1 MKNKIKYA
9 AISVITLFCV
19 TGHAIADTASNNTV
33 LFDLINQIRVAPFSY
48 ALSLGYDAAF
58 LQERN
63 IFPETVLSPY
73 LMDES
78 LNSDAVR
85 DNDNMAGKD
94 TQLLT
99 NESVYLVTAETAG
112 VVSFFNFMPLTAAS
126 KIFIENLFKNE
137 LENNKFQHILSTQ
150 YVYAGTSI
158 TSGVTADRMN
168 AWFCTLHLGSSVLTA
183 EIQLLNMINQIRS
196 EPWKIRAYF
205 NKDLTDFFQENI
217 SVFNLVG
224 QSFSPLFFDSSLH
237 LAAGF
242 SAINKLP
249 GMQSNPLV
257 ANMNLLARSQY
268 FGYQGQS
275 ASESTV
281 AIACAKDNFIE
292 CINPLFFSL
301 ISNEL
306 SRWPENSLVFSNEFQ
321 DAGPAIAVR
330 SEENLDI
337 AGFSLVGGA
346 GSFGNSQAFSRVYGI
361 LFSDTDRNGVYSP
374 GEEFAKENVMVFDQD
389 LNLIRN
395 VVTNNAGQFS
405 LTLDINKKYSFKAE
419 TETFSATKE
428 IFVDSDQFVQL
439 VYSPP
444 AS

>member
-9 AISVITLFCV
+9 AILVITLFCV
-19 TGHAIADTASNNTV
+19 SGQAISATTSNNAV

-63 IFPETVLSPY
+63 ILPETVFSPY

-78 LNSDAVR
+78 LNSDAAR
-85 DNDNMAGKD
+85 DNDNMAGKNAEI
-94 TQLLT
+94 LT
-99 NESVYLVTAETAG
+99 NEPVYLVTAETAG
-112 VVSFFNFMPLTAAS
+112 VVSFFNFMPVTAAC

-137 LENNKFQHILSTQ
+137 LESKKFQHILSTE

-158 TSGVTADRMN
+158 TSGVTADHMN
-168 AWFCTLHLGSSVLTA
+168 AWFCTLHLGSSVLTS
-183 EIQLLNMINQIRS
+183 EIQLLNMINQVRS

-205 NKDLTDFFQENI
+205 NKDLLDFFQENRY
-217 SVFNLVG
+217 VFNLIG

-242 SAINKLP
+242 SAFNKLP
-249 GMQSNPLV
+249 GTQSDPLV
-257 ANMNLLARSQY
+257 ANMNPLDRSLY

-275 ASESTV
+275 ASESTL
-281 AIACAKDNFIE
+281 AIACAKDKAIE
-292 CINPLFFSL
+292 CVNSLFSDL
-301 ISNEL
+301 ISEEL
-306 SRWPENSLVFSNEFQ
+306 RIWPEHSLVFSNEFQ

-346 GSFGNSQAFSRVYGI
+346 GNFVSTQALPRVYGI

-374 GEEFAKENVMVFDQD
+374 GEELAKENVMVFDQD
-389 LNLIRN
+389 LNLIRT

-405 LTLDINKKYSFKAE
+405 LTLDINKKYSFKAD

-428 IFVDSDQFVQL
+428 IFADSDQFVQL

-444 AS
+444 EL